1 MAGAFSTLDGSGS
14 MPKTWLSL
22 QEQVAQLHCR
32 GLIIDD
38 DEACLRFLSQ
48 VSYYRFSGY
57 FRYWQRSPETGD
69 NRFVKGA
76 NFSAIREAYETEQAV
91 ATLAFEAIQ
100 KLEILLRTTFAHH
113 YAQYTSPEGALTRGM
128 ELTQPPN
135 PNEEP
140 IEEHVL
146 RDLDR
151 SKEAYVSHYRDES
164 KKDLQ
169 GKYPAEAYDHMP
181 VWAVSEALS
190 FGTLSRCIQACSG
203 TPILDNIASSLG
215 VARAPLAN
223 QIRSLA
229 YLRNRIAHH
238 ARIWNHSVLDAP
250 PLPMNIKRRAK
261 QKYGNFEPRS
271 IFTIFVIMDK
281 LLTESE
287 ISNTWLHEDIWP
299 RLKNSPLTTRGLLTP
314 RKYGQMDLTVT

>member
-1 MAGAFSTLDGSGS
+1 M
-14 MPKTWLSL
+14 
-22 QEQVAQLHCR
+22 
-32 GLIIDD
+32 
-38 DEACLRFLSQ
+38 
-48 VSYYRFSGY
+48 
-57 FRYWQRSPETGD
+57 
-69 NRFVKGA
+69 
-76 NFSAIREAYETEQAV
+76 
-91 ATLAFEAIQ
+91 
-100 KLEILLRTTFAHH
+100 
-113 YAQYTSPEGALTRGM
+113 
-128 ELTQPPN
+128 
-135 PNEEP
+135 
-140 IEEHVL
+140 EEHVL